1 MRSIWK
7 GAISFGLVTI
17 PVKLYSA
24 TEEKNVSF
32 HQVHREDG
40 GRIRYKRVC
49 SLDGEEVSY
58 GDIAKG
64 YELSSGET
72 VILTDE
78 DFADLPLSTSRTIDV
93 LQFVPL
99 EEVDPIYFAKSY
111 YLEPER
117 TGTKPYVLLRDALEQ
132 SDKVAVVKV
141 ALRQREQLA
150 TLRVRDGVFVLETML
165 WPDEI
170 RTPEFAFLEEDVEVR
185 PQELTM
191 AGSLI
196 DSLTA
201 EFDPS
206 QYNDEYREALEAVI
220 AAKVEGQEVVQ
231 PAAEQPQGGAVLD
244 LMAALRASVEAAKGS
259 RPERRAV
266 RRQRRTVGTGPEEGL
281 LAAQEVG
288 RDRRRRPARRPRAR
302 RPPSATKRARALK
315 GGAPQAQERRLAAS
329 STPHQRQPD
338 ADVTVRD
345 PRRCPPLSP
354 RVRRADR
361 LCRVGVAG
369 SAGPDSWLRVDLH
382 ENADEVAV
390 RGALADALRRGRRRP
405 GRSRGGRQGWDG
417 GCQGGPTAPGARP
430 ARAHLRH
437 LRRVGRGDRR
447 PRRPARARQRPV
459 GALGAEDAEAGTDT
473 AVATALLL
481 ALEELTEDAVI
492 GSVEQISFP
501 DGEGRR
507 ARGCASTSTAPRC
520 WRRRACRCRHR
531 PQALAR
537 AVLAAVEPH
546 LPLGRTAVRASAL
559 ASV

>member
-49 SLDGEEVSY
+49 SVDGEEVSY

-72 VILTDE
+72 VILTDA
-78 DFADLPLSTSRTIDV
+78 DFADLPLSSSRTIDV

-99 EEVDPIYFAKSY
+99 EDVDPIYFAKSY
-111 YLEPER
+111 YLEPEK

-170 RTPEFAFLEEDVEVR
+170 RAPEFGFLDEDIEVR

-201 EFDPS
+201 DFDPS
-206 QYNDEYREALEAVI
+206 QYTDSYREALESVI

-231 PAAEQPQGGAVLD
+231 PSSEEPQGGAVLD
-244 LMAALRASVEAAKGS
+244 LMAALRASVEAAKGRS
-259 RPERRAV
+259 GSAV
-266 RRQRRTVGTGPEEGL
+266 
-281 LAAQEVG
+281 AAV
-288 RDRRRRPARRPRAR
+288 
-302 RPPSATKRARALK
+302 
-315 GGAPQAQERRLAAS
+315 
-329 STPHQRQPD
+329 PD
-338 ADVTVRD
+338 ADSGAD
-345 PRRCPPLSP
+345 DGDSAAPAPRKK
-354 RVRRADR
+354 ATK
-361 LCRVGVAG
+361 AK
-369 SAGPDSWLRVDLH
+369 
-382 ENADEVAV
+382 
-390 RGALADALRRGRRRP
+390 
-405 GRSRGGRQGWDG
+405 
-417 GCQGGPTAPGARP
+417 P
-430 ARAHLRH
+430 AKA
-437 LRRVGRGDRR
+437 
-447 PRRPARARQRPV
+447 AAK
-459 GALGAEDAEAGTDT
+459 
-473 AVATALLL
+473 
-481 ALEELTEDAVI
+481 
-492 GSVEQISFP
+492 
-501 DGEGRR
+501 
-507 ARGCASTSTAPRC
+507 STAKPSKTETAADDKKAAKAAAKAAPRK
-520 WRRRACRCRHR
+520 RK
-531 PQALAR
+531 
-537 AVLAAVEPH
+537 
-546 LPLGRTAVRASAL
+546 SA
-559 ASV
+559 